1 MQGKVGIRNVDY
13 WSVTATIAFA
23 NAIKG
28 GSVPTAVAVVA
39 RVTMLLLVM
48 GGGGWPLS
56 RTGAM
61 ARARLGD
68 GGGHDYDD
76 CEHFSVR
83 VRI

>member
-13 WSVTATIAFA
+13 WSATATIAVA
-23 NAIKG
+23 GAVEG
-28 GSVPTAVAVVA
+28 GSVAATVAVVA
-39 RVTMLLLVM
+39 RVTMPLLVM

-68 GGGHDYDD
+68 GDGHDYDD
-76 CEHFSVR
+76 DEDLLVR
-83 VRI
+83 V